1 MRGANHAI
9 SATLHVA
16 FIAFICAFSNE
27 APSQGERKK
36 QINEIEI
43 EFIVSKPS
51 SSSSSSITDSKQ
63 RRNTDLAQ
71 KKKVLTQKLKNER
84 ATTQPNKTK
93 KNIHNA
99 VQVNNDNNTS
109 GKKIKG
115 ESSLTSKTTNDS
127 EKQAPSSSQI
137 ATSSNVKPAC
147 RRCIKPKY
155 PRTALQKS
163 QEGYVLVELTVN
175 ASGRV
180 NGARVIKSSGITS
193 IDNAALN
200 AAKKSTFV
208 KQSRN
213 TRFTIAYDLKI
224 SK

>member
-16 FIAFICAFSNE
+16 FIALICAFSNE
-27 APSQGERKK
+27 APPQAERKK

-51 SSSSSSITDSKQ
+51 SSSSISITDSKQ
-63 RRNTDLAQ
+63 RKNTDLAK
-71 KKKVLTQKLKNER
+71 KKKVLTQKPKNER
-84 ATTQPNKTK
+84 ATTQPNNIR

-99 VQVNNDNNTS
+99 VQVNNDNNIS

-115 ESSLTSKTTNDS
+115 ESSLTSKTATES
-127 EKQAPSSSQI
+127 VKQAPSSSQI
-137 ATSSNVKPAC
+137 ATSSNIKPAC

-155 PRTALQKS
+155 PRSALRNS

-175 ASGRV
+175 TSGRV
-180 NGARVIKSSGITS
+180 TGARVIKSSGITS
-193 IDNAALN
+193 IDYAALK

-208 KQSRN
+208 KQGRN